1 MQLSTARALGRLDSA
16 RSKLDSIASGHQDV
30 AALVEDGKYAQAAGR
45 AESELER
52 DERCRQ
58 RIDDIL
64 DDIEEVLEAAEVSD
78 GAPGVQATDEFVWD
92 CRDCGFT
99 GDWLTVDGCCP
110 ECGGRDLP
118 TLERDA

>member
-1 MQLSTARALGRLDSA
+1 MADAAYPTANG
-16 RSKLDSIASGHQDV
+16 
-30 AALVEDGKYAQAAGR
+30 
-45 AESELER
+45 
-52 DERCRQ
+52 
-58 RIDDIL
+58 
-64 DDIEEVLEAAEVSD
+64 
-78 GAPGVQATDEFVWD
+78 FVWD